1 MIDRHENRELP
12 STKEAPMIPLS
23 ILRELFNYNYWARDR
38 QLEACTSLAAEEF
51 LRPMGSSFSSLHETL
66 VHLVGAEWVWLERW
80 RGQSPHAMPKASE
93 LPTLAAIEERWR
105 AVERDLN
112 RYLSGLSEQSLAL
125 PLTYTNFKGETW
137 TYTLWQTLFHLINH
151 QSYHRGQV
159 STLLRQLGAQPVA
172 VDFLVAQDLALR
184 RC

>member
-1 MIDRHENRELP
+1 
-12 STKEAPMIPLS
+12 
-23 ILRELFNYNYWARDR
+23 
-38 QLEACTSLAAEEF
+38 
-51 LRPMGSSFSSLHETL
+51 
-66 VHLVGAEWVWLERW
+66 
-80 RGQSPHAMPKASE
+80 MPATWE
-93 LPTLAAIEERWR
+93 LPTLAVIEERWQ

-112 RYLSGLSEQSLAL
+112 GYLSGLSEHSLAR

-172 VDFLVAQDLALR
+172 VDFLVGLDLALR